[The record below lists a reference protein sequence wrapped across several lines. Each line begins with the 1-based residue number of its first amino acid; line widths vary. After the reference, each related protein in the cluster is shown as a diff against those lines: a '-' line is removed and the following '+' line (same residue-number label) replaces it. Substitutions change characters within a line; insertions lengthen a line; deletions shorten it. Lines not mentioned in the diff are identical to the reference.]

1 MMSPEVS
8 PRQPERL
15 LGVLAVAGLVRTP
28 EVAVTRALAW
38 LAGRRHVADGLAAMV
53 KRSGLSVESEWLW
66 LAEVRAEDGTRTDL
80 ECIHVDSSAPVVVVE
95 AKLAAAMTSEQL
107 RHYAANQRRRLFAGG
122 WDRGVLAV
130 LVPAHRRDEAEKK
143 LTHALEVPGEASEEF
158 GDTVTLRG
166 AVWTFDELLE
176 AISPEESEDPDVT
189 QLADLI
195 AVQAALDIRP
205 LGKHERVRPD
215 DPRRRDLWLIADRV
229 SAAISP
235 SGSRLFPWGQD
246 ADFEWRRYV
255 ELSPGGTNVAIGVRW
270 HVGEDQTDELTRLL
284 WLRVHRDTPNA
295 EIAAQRLARHY
306 PNIIRDIHGHTWLAL
321 DVPAGMGGAEV
332 VDTLVTQV
340 EKVAAVIVQAEPSR
354 PTAIEVQD

>member
-1 MMSPEVS
+1 MCPEVS

-80 ECIHVDSSAPVVVVE
+80 ECVDAESSAPVVVVE

-107 RHYAANQRRRLFAGG
+107 RHYAANQRRRLFAAG
-122 WDRGVLAV
+122 WDCGVLAV
-130 LVPAHRRDEAEKK
+130 LVPAHRRGEAEQK
-143 LTHALEVPGEASEEF
+143 LTQALEIPDDAIEESGE
-158 GDTVTLRG
+158 TVTLRG
-166 AVWTFDELLE
+166 AVWSFDELLE
-176 AISPEESEDPDVT
+176 AISSGESDDPDVT
-189 QLADLI
+189 QLAELI
-195 AVQAALDIRP
+195 AVQAALDVPP
-205 LGKHERVRPD
+205 LRQHERVRPD

-235 SGSRLFPWGQD
+235 AGSRLFPSGKD

-255 ELSPGGTNVAIGVRW
+255 ELSPGGTNIAIGVRW
-270 HVGEDQTDELTRLL
+270 HVGDDKPDELTSLL
-284 WLRVHRDTPNA
+284 WLRVHRDTANA

-306 PNIIRDIHGHTWLAL
+306 PNTIRDHHGHTWLAL
-321 DVPAGMGGAEV
+321 DVPTGVGGAEV
-332 VDTLVTQV
+332 VAALIAQV
-340 EKVAAVIVQAEPSR
+340 ERIAAVIVQAEPGR
-354 PTAIEVQD
+354 PSTIEAQD